1 MSAARVPVA
10 VLGATGVV
18 GQQIVV
24 LLERHPW
31 LRVGELV
38 GSPRSAGKTYGDAV
52 DWLVSAPMPETVRSR
67 PVVGPREKISSPV
80 VLSALPGRF
89 AVELEPRLASE
100 GRIVC
105 TNASAHRMRADVPL
119 VIPDVNAAAL
129 DGLVAQPWHREGG
142 ALVAN
147 PNCVVTGLA
156 LALAPLH
163 REWGLRSATVATL
176 QALSGAGARGPAALR
191 ATGNV
196 IPFIE
201 GEEEKIPGELGKVLG
216 SEAPVAVAASR
227 VPVVD
232 GHTAH
237 VFLRLGTGPSLEEVA
252 GRLEAVRPEGV
263 VASLPSIPLRPV
275 VVRREP
281 DRPQPRLDAGAG
293 GGMAVSVGRIRT
305 APPHDVAFA
314 LVVHN
319 TVRGA
324 AGACVT
330 NAELCLRRG
339 LLDGFAPPP
348 SSLTPPQ
355 PSDLGLP
362 PSSDLSPPPPGPA
375 CCGAAR

>member
-18 GQQIVV
+18 GQQIAV

-31 LRVGELV
+31 LRVAELV
-38 GSPRSAGKTYGDAV
+38 GSPRSAGRTYSDAV
-52 DWLVSAPMPETVRSR
+52 DWLVGASMPETARSR
-67 PVVGPREKISSPV
+67 PVVGPGEKISSPV
-80 VLSALPGRF
+80 VLSSLPGRF
-89 AVELEPRLASE
+89 AVELEPRLARQ

-119 VIPDVNAAAL
+119 VIPDVNAVAL
-129 DGLVAQPWHREGG
+129 DGLVAQPWHGEGG
-142 ALVAN
+142 VLVAN

-156 LALAPLH
+156 LALAPIE
-163 REWGLRSATVATL
+163 RAWGLRSATVATL

-196 IPFIE
+196 IPFID
-201 GEEEKIPGELGKVLG
+201 GEEKKIPGELGKVLG
-216 SEAPVAVAASR
+216 SEAPVVVA
-227 VPVVD
+227 
-232 GHTAH
+232 
-237 VFLRLGTGPSLEEVA
+237 
-252 GRLEAVRPEGV
+252 
-263 VASLPSIPLRPV
+263 ASLPSIPRRPI

-305 APPHDVAFA
+305 APPYDVAFT

-319 TVRGA
+319 TVRRA
-324 AGACVT
+324 AGACVANT
-330 NAELCLRRG
+330 ELCLRRG
-339 LLDGFAPPP
+339 LLDGFAPPQ
-348 SSLTPPQ
+348 SGLSPP
-355 PSDLGLP
+355 P
-362 PSSDLSPPPPGPA
+362 SDLSPPPPGPA